1 MTLAIDQREP
11 SMELMNISSGLE
23 NSNSSNASRGGN
35 GKLVTREKL
44 CIDDVEDTDLDT
56 ADCDLSYLFRK

>member
-23 NSNSSNASRGGN
+23 NSNSSNASRAGN